1 LEGKLDLQSA
11 PWPSI
16 SAAAKDLIRK
26 MLTRDPKKR
35 ITAAEALG
43 KYVTA
48 AFYVLATHI
57 LMVFEVSIRFKLNKK
72 VLTPLIGTRTPLD
85 EGGW

>member
-1 LEGKLDLQSA
+1 LEGKLDLESA

-43 KYVTA
+43 KYVTHCCI
-48 AFYVLATHI
+48 YVLASHI
-57 LMVFEVSIRFKLNKK
+57 LMVKLNKK
-72 VLTPLIGTRTPLD
+72 VFTLLI
-85 EGGW
+85 